1 MSKAF
6 PPARPHGEISE
17 VFPDI
22 FMVTGTMRFMPGF
35 TIPRNMTIV
44 RQGDELT
51 LLNSVRLSP
60 EGEAALERLG
70 KVRHLVR
77 LSSFHGLDD
86 PYFRDRFKP
95 TYWAPK
101 GLDADR
107 ELSATESPVGQ
118 VTVFTHTKQPEAAV
132 LLSGEVLQCC
142 DSFQN
147 WMDADLAA
155 CSWLGGVF
163 MKRQGFRPELIG
175 PFWLKAMGREVERD
189 FRVLT
194 ELPFRHALSGHGT
207 PIRDR
212 AAEALRAEVARTF
225 VGG

>member
-1 MSKAF
+1 MASF
-6 PPARPHGEISE
+6 TPARPHGEITE

-60 EGEAALERLG
+60 EGEAALDALG

-77 LSSFHGLDD
+77 VGSFHGLDD
-86 PYFRDRFKP
+86 PYYRERYKP
-95 TYWAPK
+95 TFWAPP
-101 GLDADR
+101 GLSADR
-107 ELSATESPVGQ
+107 TLSPGETPVGE
-118 VTVFTHTKQPEAAV
+118 VFLFTRAREPEAALILPGGV
-132 LLSGEVLQCC
+132 LLTC

-147 WMDADLAA
+147 WLDEDIGA
-155 CSWLGGVF
+155 CSWLGGAF
-163 MKRQGFRPELIG
+163 MRRSGFRPELIG
-175 PFWLKAMGREVERD
+175 PFWLKKIGREVEKD
-189 FRVLT
+189 FR
-194 ELPFRHALSGHGT
+194 ELLDHPFRHAISGHGT

-212 AAEALRAEVARTF
+212 AADALRGEVRRSFGPA
-225 VGG
+225 